1 MEKSRATA
9 VFEPASMQRKS
20 ETTAETAAYYRAWR
34 VSFNGYSPS
43 AAFSKPG
50 HWIQYHLTRDML
62 NQIISGWDTAASWS
76 LSRTT
81 RKIIKP
87 GHYHPAAKNRAK
99 PAAPIIAYLRIA
111 KDDKNPK
118 NILYHGVG
126 RDAAGA
132 SALARGGINT
142 VSVYDPF
149 HPDEKVRTLCAG
161 PFDEIHSHYTLNV
174 VDKPT
179 GKLILTE
186 LHTLLRDGGIA
197 IVSLRDDI

>member
-1 MEKSRATA
+1 MEKYLANATTK
-9 VFEPASMQRKS
+9 PANMQRKS
-20 ETTAETAAYYRAWR
+20 ESTPETATYYQAWR
-34 VSFNGYSPS
+34 VSLNGYPPS

-62 NQIISGWDTAASWS
+62 NGIISDWDNVASWG

-81 RKIIKP
+81 GKAIRP
-87 GHYHPAAKNRAK
+87 GNYHPAAKSRKN
-99 PAAPIIAYLRIA
+99 PAAPLTAYLRIA
-111 KDDKNPK
+111 KDDSGPK

-132 SALARGGINT
+132 SALSRGGVNT

-186 LHTLLRDGGIA
+186 LHTLLRDGGTA
-197 IVSLRDDI
+197 IVSVRDDI